1 VSGGT
6 SLEAQLL
13 TESRVF
19 HELAIFCLFGACL
32 MVALLTLLM
41 MTKNRRMG
49 AVGNELK
56 VAEGVAAQVKR
67 VITPLEYPDDEWSTT
82 VAAFI
87 DQAFEHHAAIV
98 LLIRSALFG
107 SAFALLR
114 SLVEI
119 VIRGVWIAACATHAE
134 IKRFR
139 EKDEID
145 HSFGNMAKAIDAAC
159 GIDYFHDLKKNNWAA
174 LNSYTH
180 TGILQLG
187 RRFTG
192 DKLSPSYKD
201 EEKIEVIR
209 TGTTM
214 LLLIVRPFLARHG
227 HKNEAIQIDEI
238 GKRWVASLK
247 KP

>member
-1 VSGGT
+1 MST
-6 SLEAQLL
+6 IE
-13 TESRVF
+13 
-19 HELAIFCLFGACL
+19 
-32 MVALLTLLM
+32 
-41 MTKNRRMG
+41 
-49 AVGNELK
+49 NELK
-56 VAEGVAAQVKR
+56 LAEGVANEIKG
-67 VITPLEYPDDEWSTT
+67 VITPLKYSDDEWSTT

-87 DQAFEHHAAIV
+87 DQAFEHHAAIT

-119 VIRGVWIAACATHAE
+119 VVRGVWIAACATDAQ
-134 IKRFR
+134 IKKFR

-145 HSFGNMAKAIDAAC
+145 LTFGEMAKAIDTTC
-159 GIDYFHDLKKNNWAA
+159 GIDFFGNLKTKSWAA

-192 DKLSPSYKD
+192 EQLKPSYRD

-214 LLLIVRPFLARHG
+214 LLLIVRPFLAKHG
-227 HKNEAIQIDEI
+227 HQKEAARIDEI
-238 GKRWVASLK
+238 GKRWVTASK
-247 KP
+247 

>member
-1 VSGGT
+1 VRF
-6 SLEAQLL
+6 L
-13 TESRVF
+13 TEPRVF
-19 HELAIFCLFGACL
+19 HELAILYLFGACVI
-32 MVALLTLLM
+32 VALLTLLM
-41 MTKNRRMG
+41 LRKNTRMS
-49 AVGNELK
+49 AVEKDLK
-56 VAEGVAAQVKR
+56 LAEGVATEVKR
-67 VITPLEYPDDEWSTT
+67 VITPLEYSDDEWSTT

-119 VIRGVWIAACATHAE
+119 VNRGVWIAACATEAE
-134 IKRFR
+134 IERFR
-139 EKDEID
+139 EKDKID
-145 HSFGNMAKAIDAAC
+145 LSFDDMARAIDAAC
-159 GIDYFHDLKKNNWAA
+159 GIDYFHDLKKKTWAA

-227 HKNEAIQIDEI
+227 HKNEAVQIDEI
-238 GKRWVASLK
+238 GKRWVASSK

>member
-1 VSGGT
+1 MS
-6 SLEAQLL
+6 
-13 TESRVF
+13 
-19 HELAIFCLFGACL
+19 
-32 MVALLTLLM
+32 
-41 MTKNRRMG
+41 
-49 AVGNELK
+49 AVENELK
-56 VAEGVAAQVKR
+56 LAEGVATEIKR
-67 VITPLEYPDDEWSTT
+67 VITPLKYPDDEWSTT

-87 DQAFEHHAAIV
+87 DQAFEHHAAII

-114 SLVEI
+114 LLEDI
-119 VIRGVWIAACATHAE
+119 VVRGVWIAACATDAE
-134 IKRFR
+134 IRRFR
-139 EKDEID
+139 EKDKID
-145 HSFGNMAKAIDAAC
+145 HSFDDMAKAIDAAC
-159 GIDYFHDLKKNNWAA
+159 GIDYFHDLKKRSWAA

-214 LLLIVRPFLARHG
+214 LLLIVRPFLAKHG
-227 HKNEAIQIDEI
+227 YKKEAVQIDEI
-238 GKRWVASLK
+238 GKRWVAASK
-247 KP
+247 NP

>member
-1 VSGGT
+1 MRRKL
-6 SLEAQLL
+6 LEAKVFDGATDIHGVAILYLL
-13 TESRVF
+13 
-19 HELAIFCLFGACL
+19 GACVTL
-32 MVALLTLLM
+32 ASLTLLIIGKIKSM
-41 MTKNRRMG
+41 S
-49 AVGNELK
+49 AVENELK
-56 VAEGVAAQVKR
+56 LAEGVAAEIKK
-67 VITPLEYPDDEWSTT
+67 VITPLKYADDEWSTT

-87 DQAFEHHAAIV
+87 DQAFEHHAAII

-119 VIRGVWIAACATHAE
+119 VFRGVWIATCATDAE

-145 HSFGNMAKAIDAAC
+145 HTFGDMAKAIDAAC
-159 GIDYFHDLKKNNWAA
+159 GIDYFHDLKKKSWTA

-192 DKLSPSYKD
+192 DKLCPSYKD

-214 LLLIVRPFLARHG
+214 LLLIVRPFLAKHG
-227 HKNEAIQIDEI
+227 HMNEAAQIDEI
-238 GKRWVASLK
+238 GKRWVASSRK
-247 KP
+247 T

>member
-1 VSGGT
+1 MEN
-6 SLEAQLL
+6 SL
-13 TESRVF
+13 
-19 HELAIFCLFGACL
+19 C
-32 MVALLTLLM
+32 
-41 MTKNRRMG
+41 MG
-49 AVGNELK
+49 DEKGMNTVENEVKL
-56 VAEGVAAQVKR
+56 AEGVANEIKG
-67 VITPLEYPDDEWSTT
+67 VITLLKYADDEWSTT

-87 DQAFEHHAAIV
+87 DQAFEHHAAII

-119 VIRGVWIAACATHAE
+119 VVRGVWIAACATIAE

-139 EKDEID
+139 EKDEIN
-145 HSFGNMAKAIDAAC
+145 HSFDEMTKAIDATC
-159 GIDYFHDLKKNNWAA
+159 GIAYFHDLKKRSWAA
-174 LNSYTH
+174 LNSYAH

-192 DKLSPSYKD
+192 EKLTPSYKD

-214 LLLIVRPFLARHG
+214 LLLIVRPFLAKHG
-227 HKNEAIQIDEI
+227 HKNEATQIDEI
-238 GKRWVASLK
+238 GEKWVAASRN
-247 KP
+247 P

>member
-1 VSGGT
+1 MS
-6 SLEAQLL
+6 
-13 TESRVF
+13 
-19 HELAIFCLFGACL
+19 
-32 MVALLTLLM
+32 
-41 MTKNRRMG
+41 
-49 AVGNELK
+49 AVEKELK
-56 VAEGVAAQVKR
+56 LTEGVATEIKR
-67 VITPLEYPDDEWSTT
+67 VITPLKYSDDEWSTT

-87 DQAFEHHAAIV
+87 DQALEHHAAII

-119 VIRGVWIAACATHAE
+119 VVRGVWIATCATDAE

-145 HSFGNMAKAIDAAC
+145 HTFDDMAKAIDAAC
-159 GIDYFHDLKKNNWAA
+159 GIDYFHDLKTKTWDA
-174 LNSYTH
+174 LNSYAH

-192 DKLSPSYKD
+192 DKINPSYKD
-201 EEKIEVIR
+201 EEKTQVIR
-209 TGTTM
+209 VGTTM
-214 LLLIVRPFLARHG
+214 LLMIVRPFLAKHG
-227 HKNEAIQIDEI
+227 HKNEAVQIDEI
-238 GKRWVASLK
+238 GKRWLAASK

>member
-1 VSGGT
+1 
-6 SLEAQLL
+6 L
-13 TESRVF
+13 TESRIF
-19 HELAIFCLFGACL
+19 HGHAIFYLLGACVI
-32 MVALLTLLM
+32 VALLTLLRVR
-41 MTKNRRMG
+41 KNKAMST
-49 AVGNELK
+49 VENELK
-56 VAEGVAAQVKR
+56 LAEGVATEIKR
-67 VITPLEYPDDEWSTT
+67 VITPLKYRDDEWSTT
-82 VAAFI
+82 VAALI
-87 DQAFEHHAAIV
+87 DQALEHHAAII

-119 VIRGVWIAACATHAE
+119 VFRGVWIAACATDAE

-145 HSFGNMAKAIDAAC
+145 HTFGDVAKAIDAAC
-159 GIDYFHDLKKNNWAA
+159 GIDYFQDLKKKSWTA

-180 TGILQLG
+180 TGILQIG

-192 DKLSPSYKD
+192 DKLNPSYKD

-214 LLLIVRPFLARHG
+214 LLLIVRLFLAKHG
-227 HKNEAIQIDEI
+227 HKNEAVQIDEI
-238 GKRWVASLK
+238 GKRWVASSK

>member
-1 VSGGT
+1 MS
-6 SLEAQLL
+6 
-13 TESRVF
+13 
-19 HELAIFCLFGACL
+19 
-32 MVALLTLLM
+32 
-41 MTKNRRMG
+41 
-49 AVGNELK
+49 AVGDDLK
-56 VAEGVAAQVKR
+56 LADGVATEIKA
-67 VITPLEYPDDEWSTT
+67 VITPLKYADDEWSTT

-87 DQAFEHHAAIV
+87 DQALEHHAAITV
-98 LLIRSALFG
+98 LIRSGMFG

-119 VIRGVWIAACATHAE
+119 TFRGAWIATCATDAE

-145 HSFGNMAKAIDAAC
+145 HSFGNMAKAIDVAC
-159 GIDYFHDLKKNNWAA
+159 GINCFHDLKNRTWDA

-192 DKLSPSYKD
+192 HKLIPSYKD

-214 LLLIVRPFLARHG
+214 LLLLVRPFLARHG
-227 HKNEAIQIDEI
+227 HNNEAVAIDQI
-238 GKRWVASLK
+238 GAKYSSAC
-247 KP
+247 KPQKGG

>member
-1 VSGGT
+1 MSAA
-6 SLEAQLL
+6 E
-13 TESRVF
+13 
-19 HELAIFCLFGACL
+19 
-32 MVALLTLLM
+32 
-41 MTKNRRMG
+41 
-49 AVGNELK
+49 NELEL
-56 VAEGVAAQVKR
+56 AEGVATEIKR
-67 VITPLEYPDDEWSTT
+67 VITPLKYPDDEWSTT

-119 VIRGVWIAACATHAE
+119 VVRGVWIAACATDAE

-145 HSFGNMAKAIDAAC
+145 HSFDEMARAIDAAC
-159 GIDYFHDLKKNNWAA
+159 GIDYFHDLKKRSWAA
-174 LNSYTH
+174 LNSYAH

-192 DKLSPSYKD
+192 DRLTPSYKD

-214 LLLIVRPFLARHG
+214 LLLIVRPFLAKHG
-227 HKNEAIQIDEI
+227 HKNEATQIDEI
-238 GKRWVASLK
+238 GKRWVAAST